1 MKLIKFL
8 LKKIIVG
15 SFILY
20 SFNYIA
26 INYSIVL
33 PINFINIIFVSILG
47 PFGICGLIFFKYIFM
62 WGIYEWIIQ
71 SKNKLY

>member
-26 INYSIVL
+26 INYSVVL

-62 WGIYEWIIQ
+62 WGIYEWII
-71 SKNKLY
+71 

>member
-26 INYSIVL
+26 INYSVVL

-62 WGIYEWIIQ
+62 
-71 SKNKLY
+71 

>member
-1 MKLIKFL
+1 MKFIKIL

-15 SFILY
+15 SFLLY

-26 INYSIVL
+26 INYSVVL

-62 WGIYEWIIQ
+62 
-71 SKNKLY
+71 

>member
-62 WGIYEWIIQ
+62 WGIYEWII
-71 SKNKLY
+71 

>member
-62 WGIYEWIIQ
+62 
-71 SKNKLY
+71 